1 MKSKMYTSWR
11 GKADIPSELGGKPV
25 KAVIGW
31 KGIDICSGEVS
42 AVDICRAYM
51 QEVASLACGECSVG
65 YNGTRLVAG
74 LLEKLCRGQGNALE
88 FIYMKAL
95 AATVMHNSKCDFC
108 ALSIQPVLD
117 ALENLETEFTEVAAG
132 QKPVKPGNYDIQMG
146 APCTMACPARQDVPG
161 YIELIRNHRYE
172 QALDI
177 IRKTNCLPGI
187 TGRTCVAF
195 CEQSCVRGEVDE
207 PVSIRAL
214 KRVPAD
220 YTRKAPAEIEAPGG
234 RKVAVIGAGPAG
246 LACAS
251 SLSDK
256 GYNVT
261 VYDEQPSAGGMTFAG
276 IPPYRLPR
284 DVIEADVAGI
294 KAGVDFKFGK
304 RVNLAEV
311 EKAGFDAVFIATGAH
326 QSRPPGIDN
335 WNEAY
340 AGLMQGVKYLASVN
354 RGEQPKV
361 GKKVIVVGG
370 GNTAIDCARTAIRL
384 GADEATIVYR
394 RSRSEMPARSDEV
407 AAAEAEGVKIVFLA
421 LPARIVSEG
430 NRVTGTE
437 CIRMELGEPD
447 ESGRRRPVPVKG
459 SEFTISADMVLPAIG
474 EVPDVSFIS
483 QADGLELTSWGSIK
497 ADASMATNRKGV
509 FAGGDCVSG
518 PASIVEAIA
527 AGNRAAGSIDR
538 FLKDQPAGDGAG
550 AEIYRELIMEKDR
563 YVTTSLRSRR
573 VQPDETPAAE
583 RLNGLDEVEK
593 VYTPAQ
599 ADFEAERCL
608 RCYRVVLTAF

>member
-1 MKSKMYTSWR
+1 MKTKEYTSWR
-11 GKADIPSELGGKPV
+11 GLTAPPRELGGKPI

-31 KGIDICSGEVS
+31 KGIDILSDQFSV
-42 AVDICRAYM
+42 ADLCRAYM
-51 QEVASLACGECSVG
+51 QEVAALACGECSVG

-74 LLEKLCRGQGNALE
+74 MLEKLCRGQGTALD

-95 AATVMHNSKCDFC
+95 AGTVRFNSKCDFC
-108 ALSIQPVLD
+108 AQSIQPVLD
-117 ALENLETEFTEVAAG
+117 ALQDLEMEFTKVAASPNPVTAG
-132 QKPVKPGNYDIQMG
+132 QYDVRIG
-146 APCTMACPARQDVPG
+146 APCTLACPARQDVPG
-161 YIELIRNHRYE
+161 YIELIRNHRYD

-177 IRKTNCLPGI
+177 IKKTNCLPGI

-195 CEQSCVRGEVDE
+195 CEQNCVRGEVDE

-220 YTRKAPAEIEAPGG
+220 YATPAKKEPAAGSG

-251 SLSDK
+251 GLSDR
-256 GYNVT
+256 GYDVT

-284 DVIEADVAGI
+284 QVIEADTTSI
-294 KAGVDFKFGK
+294 KAGASFKTGK
-304 RVNLAEV
+304 RVSLSEV
-311 EKAGFDAVFIATGAH
+311 EKAGFEAVFIATGAH

-340 AGLMQGVKYLASVN
+340 TGLMQGVKFLAAVN
-354 RGEQPKV
+354 RGEKPRV
-361 GKKVIVVGG
+361 GRKVIVVGG

-394 RSRSEMPARSDEV
+394 RSRSEMPARDDEV
-407 AAAEAEGVKIVFLA
+407 AAAEAEGVKIIFLA
-421 LPARIVSEG
+421 LPSRIINEG
-430 NRVTGTE
+430 NRVTGVE

-459 SEFTISADMVLPAIG
+459 SEFMIGADMVLPAIG
-474 EVPDVSFIS
+474 EVPDTTFIGR
-483 QADGLELTSWGSIK
+483 ADGVELTSWGTIK
-497 ADASMATNRKGV
+497 TDDAMATSRRGV

-527 AGNRAAGSIDR
+527 AGNRAAESIDR
-538 FLKDQPAGDGAG
+538 FLGARPAKDDPDAQV
-550 AEIYRELIMEKDR
+550 YRELLMDKARYEKTALR
-563 YVTTSLRSRR
+563 TSR
-573 VQPDETPAAE
+573 VHPDEMPVDS
-583 RLNGLDEVEK
+583 RFGGLDEIEK

-599 ADFEAERCL
+599 AELEAQRCL